1 VPQAVRDLFA
11 HELIE
16 IEHALTQD
24 VGGDAREAALMQKSD
39 WQEIDAAFRA
49 SRDPLGGADV
59 QREFL
64 KLKQRITNL
73 LPRKLR
79 RHPRG

>member
-1 VPQAVRDLFA
+1 MEQEENRVLPLAEKHL
-11 HELIE
+11 
-16 IEHALTQD
+16 
-24 VGGDAREAALMQKSD
+24 QKSD

-49 SRDPLGGADV
+49 NSDPLGGVDV

-79 RHPRG
+79 RHARG